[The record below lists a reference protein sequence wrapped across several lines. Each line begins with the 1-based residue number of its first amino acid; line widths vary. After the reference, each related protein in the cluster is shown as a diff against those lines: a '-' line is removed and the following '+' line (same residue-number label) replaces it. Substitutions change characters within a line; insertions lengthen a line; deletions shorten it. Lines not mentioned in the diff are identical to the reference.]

1 MTDSVKLCLDLREMP
16 DDARREVEVF
26 HNRTQ
31 DKRWKFVSERY
42 SKAIPAVSPMSGTGM
57 ELFTYWDGSGDQFL
71 QSQTVTDLNGPNALK
86 GQNGEHGTSVF
97 AAGVAGLYLLKHR
110 MACDGVPGFALDMLT
125 THHVREPLKTAAFSQ
140 PQAA

>member
-42 SKAIPAVSPMSGTGM
+42 SKAIA
-57 ELFTYWDGSGDQFL
+57 
-71 QSQTVTDLNGPNALK
+71 NGYRP
-86 GQNGEHGTSVF
+86 EW
-97 AAGVAGLYLLKHR
+97 
-110 MACDGVPGFALDMLT
+110 
-125 THHVREPLKTAAFSQ
+125 
-140 PQAA
+140 PQCVERSKR